1 MIETRRNAAAVATVE
16 RLASSGNKGSRGFS
30 PYMELEHAPYE
41 RTFMDYKIAAP
52 RELTRFEN
60 RFYNTKRANVA
71 ARRLKRGGKRSGG
84 EGGRGKKEERRKET
98 RDEAKEREEEKG
110 KKEWRT
116 NPAGRAARRLPATS
130 ARAPGIQKCNDTSNW
145 ALETESSSTVFA
157 VAAALLL
164 TINGH
169 SIRSARW
176 IREKFTVIFLVVRAP
191 ARKPRGK
198 NFVPAKPRLVS
209 PYQPRSSLPFYNAK
223 KGGRGR
229 DS

>member
-84 EGGRGKKEERRKET
+84 EGKKKRGGKKRETRRKKG
-98 RDEAKEREEEKG
+98 RKKKG
-110 KKEWRT
+110 KRSGERI
-116 NPAGRAARRLPATS
+116 RQVARLDAYPR
-130 ARAPGIQKCNDTSNW
+130 R
-145 ALETESSSTVFA
+145 
-157 VAAALLL
+157 
-164 TINGH
+164 
-169 SIRSARW
+169 
-176 IREKFTVIFLVVRAP
+176 VRA
-191 ARKPRGK
+191 
-198 NFVPAKPRLVS
+198 LQES
-209 PYQPRSSLPFYNAK
+209 RSVMTRVIGP
-223 KGGRGR
+223 
-229 DS
+229 